1 MKSDI
6 DAISQRKQA
15 LSSGALTLGLAA
27 EMEAAAAEHRLPGSP
42 PEVALF
48 LEITTRSINARRA
61 LEIGTGIGGGAV
73 TLARAMPEGSRV
85 TTIEQSGQRV
95 QLAREFIRRAGVEQK
110 TEIIQARALTAL
122 PQLRGPFDLAYLA
135 AAREE
140 APQYLELI
148 VPLLRTGGVIIADNV
163 LWKSGKPPATDQE
176 EAITRFNQR
185 FTTHPQLRSVILPFG
200 SGLAY
205 GVRIS

>member
-6 DAISQRKQA
+6 EAISQRGQA
-15 LSSGALTLGLAA
+15 LPSGALMPGFAA
-27 EMEAAAAEHRLPGSP
+27 EMEAAAAEQHIPGSP

-48 LEITTRSINARRA
+48 LEITARSINARRA
-61 LEIGTGIGGGAV
+61 LEIGTGIGSGAV
-73 TLARAMPEGSRV
+73 TLGRAMPEGSRV
-85 TTIEQSGQRV
+85 TTIEQSEQRV
-95 QLAREFIRRAGVEQK
+95 QLAREFIRRAGIEQK

-122 PQLRGPFDLAYLA
+122 PQLKGPFDLAYLA

-140 APQYLELI
+140 SPQYLELI
-148 VPLLRTGGVIIADNV
+148 VPLLRPGGVIIADNV
-163 LWKSGKPPATDQE
+163 LCKTGKPSVTEQE
-176 EAITRFNQR
+176 EAITSFNQR
-185 FTTHPQLRSVILPFG
+185 FITHPQLRSVILPFG